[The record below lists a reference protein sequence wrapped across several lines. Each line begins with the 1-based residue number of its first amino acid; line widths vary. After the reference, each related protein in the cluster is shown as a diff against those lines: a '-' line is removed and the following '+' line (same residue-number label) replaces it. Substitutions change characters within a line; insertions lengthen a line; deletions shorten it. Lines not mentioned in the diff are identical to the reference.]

1 MICGIKDGKI
11 KKMKQVKLKITIV
24 LFALSFAVQAMAWHD
39 HTHLAI
45 CKATGSDMW
54 YHCAGPDIAKIKAGN
69 MEAYNH
75 WFNNSAEAEVTPQ
88 MVFDQI
94 DRYNKRSRIFDTE
107 GHLLGAIIASLRAY
121 EKDLRTGKYALYH
134 LVYCAHYI
142 SDLSNPLHNIAYDDF
157 NREHH
162 NANDGTVENAILNET
177 EKISKHMY
185 PITLSNK
192 DFEADLAREIARIA
206 NLSRKLG
213 YKLRAEKRDMTK
225 QEAYIQ
231 LRHSASLL
239 KAVLQHYNKIP
250 ASAKD
255 AVK

>member
-1 MICGIKDGKI
+1 MKHGKI
-11 KKMKQVKLKITIV
+11 KATVILGV
-24 LFALSFAVQAMAWHD
+24 VFLFAVQALAWHD

-75 WFNNSAEAEVTPQ
+75 WFNNSAETGVTAK
-88 MVFDQI
+88 MVFDQVE
-94 DRYNKRSRIFDTE
+94 RYNKRSKIFDTE

-121 EKDLRTGKYALYH
+121 EKDLRAGKYALYH
-134 LVYCAHYI
+134 FVYCAHYI
-142 SDLSNPLHNIAYDDF
+142 SDLSQPLHNIAYDDF
-157 NREHH
+157 NKEHH
-162 NANDGTVENAILNET
+162 NANDGIVENAILNET
-177 EKISKHMY
+177 EKISKY
-185 PITLSNK
+185 IYAITLSDK

-206 NLSRKLG
+206 NLSRMLG
-213 YKLRAEKRDMTK
+213 YKLRAEKRDMTR

-239 KAVLQHYNKIP
+239 KAVFQHYNKIH

-255 AVK
+255 TVN

>member
-1 MICGIKDGKI
+1 LVE
-11 KKMKQVKLKITIV
+11 KMKQTGLKTTILIFV
-24 LFALSFAVQAMAWHD
+24 LLFTAQALAWHD

-45 CKATGSDMW
+45 CKATGSEMW

-69 MEAYNH
+69 VESYNH
-75 WFNNSAEAEVTPQ
+75 WFNNSAEAEITTK

-94 DRYNKRSRIFDTE
+94 ERYNKRRKIFDAE

-121 EKDLRTGKYALYH
+121 EKDLREGKYALYH

-142 SDLSNPLHNIAYDDF
+142 GDLSQPLHNIAYDDF
-157 NREHH
+157 NKEHH
-162 NANDGTVENAILNET
+162 NANDGIVENTILNET
-177 EKISKHMY
+177 EKISKHIY
-185 PITLSNK
+185 PITLNDK
-192 DFEADLAREIARIA
+192 NFEADLAREIARIA
-206 NLSRKLG
+206 NLSRVLG
-213 YKLRAEKRDMTK
+213 YKLRAEKRNMTR

-250 ASAKD
+250 VSAKD
-255 AVK
+255 AVN

>member
-1 MICGIKDGKI
+1 
-11 KKMKQVKLKITIV
+11 MKSVTFKITIILV
-24 LFALSFAVQAMAWHD
+24 LLMIASQALAWHD

-45 CKATGSDMW
+45 CKAAGFDMW

-69 MEAYNH
+69 VESYNH
-75 WFNNSAEAEVTPQ
+75 WFNNSAEVEITPQ
-88 MVFDQI
+88 MVFDQVE
-94 DRYNKRSRIFDTE
+94 RYNQRNKFLDTE

-121 EKDLRTGKYALYH
+121 EKDLRSGKYALYQ
-134 LVYCAHYI
+134 LVYCAHYL
-142 SDLSNPLHNIAYDDF
+142 SDLSMPLHNIAYDDF
-157 NREHH
+157 NEQHH
-162 NANDGTVENAILNET
+162 SANDGIVEDTILNEP
-177 EKISKHMY
+177 EKIKKQMY
-185 PITLSNK
+185 LIKLSDQN
-192 DFEADLAREIARIA
+192 FEADLANEIARIA

-231 LRHSASLL
+231 LGHSASLL
-239 KAVLQHYNKIP
+239 RAVLRHYNKLP

>member
-1 MICGIKDGKI
+1 MI
-11 KKMKQVKLKITIV
+11 IV
-24 LFALSFAVQAMAWHD
+24 LFALSLATQAFAWHD

-134 LVYCAHYI
+134 LV
-142 SDLSNPLHNIAYDDF
+142 
-157 NREHH
+157 
-162 NANDGTVENAILNET
+162 
-177 EKISKHMY
+177 
-185 PITLSNK
+185 
-192 DFEADLAREIARIA
+192 
-206 NLSRKLG
+206 
-213 YKLRAEKRDMTK
+213 
-225 QEAYIQ
+225 
-231 LRHSASLL
+231 
-239 KAVLQHYNKIP
+239 
-250 ASAKD
+250 
-255 AVK
+255 